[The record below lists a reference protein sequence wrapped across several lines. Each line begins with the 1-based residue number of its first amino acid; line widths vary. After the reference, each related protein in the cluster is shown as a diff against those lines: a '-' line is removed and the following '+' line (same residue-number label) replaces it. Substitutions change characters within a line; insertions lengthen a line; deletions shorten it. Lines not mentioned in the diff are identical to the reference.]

1 MALKRSVITGCSV
14 FACFLF
20 ATFLHPATELYKMV
34 EDKKGFF
41 LDLGL
46 KVITLLF
53 LASLLIIFA
62 LCVAKSD
69 EEEEEGPVP
78 PPPQNDEST

>member
-41 LDLGL
+41 LDLEMIAAIL
-46 KVITLLF
+46 KNFRKRLDAFIAARGSHF
-53 LASLLIIFA
+53 E
-62 LCVAKSD
+62 CD
-69 EEEEEGPVP
+69 
-78 PPPQNDEST
+78 